1 MYGSLFVVKCV
12 SEPVHLDWLS
22 DEEESDLCVTYL
34 QEVENLSGSQ
44 RQVTKE
50 EVNMMVS
57 KVKVYKMVG
66 PGIGT
71 N

>member
-1 MYGSLFVVKCV
+1 M
-12 SEPVHLDWLS
+12 
-22 DEEESDLCVTYL
+22 TYL